1 MPSKLPHTEISIFAK
16 MSALAA
22 KHNAVNLSQGFPD
35 FPVDTELVE
44 LVSQAMR
51 DGHNQYAPLAG
62 IFSLRERICAMVKD
76 LHGKSY
82 DPAKEVTLT
91 AGATEALFCAI
102 TAFVHPGDEV
112 VVIKPCYD
120 TYEPTVILQGA
131 KPVPVQLEAPYNAI
145 NWEKVNEAVT
155 AKTRMIIINTPHNPS
170 GMMFSKEDM
179 LSLQKIVSGTN
190 ILILSDEVYE
200 HIIFDGKSHISVS
213 QFEELAKRAIIVSSF
228 GKTFHTT
235 GWKMGYCLAPADLM
249 AEFHKIHQNVVFCV
263 HHPTQVALTK
273 YLENES
279 KYQDL
284 GAFYQQKRDKF
295 LDLIK
300 DSRFTFKPSA
310 GTYFQLLDYS
320 QITTENDVVFAE
332 ELITENGIASIPVSV
347 FNEGGKD
354 DKLLRFCFAKS
365 DETLEKA
372 AAILNAI

>member
-120 TYEPTVILQGA
+120 TYEPTIILQGA
-131 KPVPVQLEAPYNAI
+131 KPVPVQLEAPYNKI

-279 KYQDL
+279 KYRDL
-284 GAFYQQKRDKF
+284 GAFYQQKRDNF

-332 ELITENGIASIPVSV
+332 KLITENGIASIPVSV

>member
-44 LVSQAMR
+44 LVSQAVR

-102 TAFVHPGDEV
+102 TAFVHLGDEV

-120 TYEPTVILQGA
+120 TYEPTIILQGA

-213 QFEELAKRAIIVSSF
+213 QIEELAKRAIIVSSF

-279 KYQDL
+279 KYRDL

>member
-91 AGATEALFCAI
+91 AGATKALFCAI

>member
-120 TYEPTVILQGA
+120 TYEPTIILQGA
-131 KPVPVQLEAPYNAI
+131 KPVPVQLEAPYNKI

-249 AEFHKIHQNVVFCV
+249 AELHKIHQNVVFCV

-279 KYQDL
+279 KYRDL

-332 ELITENGIASIPVSV
+332 KLITENGIASIPVSV